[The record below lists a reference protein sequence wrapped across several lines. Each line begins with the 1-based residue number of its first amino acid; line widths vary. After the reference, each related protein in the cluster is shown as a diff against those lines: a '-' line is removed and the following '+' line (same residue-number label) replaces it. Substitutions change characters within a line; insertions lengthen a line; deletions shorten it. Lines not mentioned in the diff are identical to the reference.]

1 MKLTG
6 LRRAPTQVDVVV
18 VGRGLPALTTALE
31 LARRGASVSVVEDVA
46 SGERAP
52 ELGLVLLGPGR
63 PYLTVAKAIGRPAAQ
78 LLWAAGCENHLR
90 LKAFLDQQAR
100 ACGYAAR
107 GSFLLAR
114 DRAHAEDLA
123 ESEDMLRDDGFP
135 GEFLD
140 HYMIETRFDVS
151 GFAGAYWAAEDA
163 EVDPLELA
171 AAVQQAARDARVAF
185 PTARARAFRAEASGV
200 VVTLDEGA
208 LSGAAAVLAT
218 DGPAAGLLPELA
230 PLLRPQALERV
241 SLSPLAGA
249 TLPSALRTADGRI
262 AWQSD
267 GAMVVLAETSARPP
281 GSGGDLL
288 VDFASRLPLE
298 SGSARV
304 QQDAGEVSIDGL
316 PVVGRLPGRPLAVAC
331 GFSRLS
337 PGLAF
342 AAARW
347 VADALLRGHRPD
359 AGRAAPDADA
369 ARARTFERSSGS
381 Q

>member
-31 LARRGASVSVVEDVA
+31 LARRGASVSVVEDA
-46 SGERAP
+46 APGERAP

-63 PYLTVAKAIGRPAAQ
+63 PYVSVAKAIGRPAAQ

-90 LKAFLDQQAR
+90 LKAFLDQAAQP
-100 ACGYAAR
+100 CGYLAR

-114 DRAHAEDLA
+114 ERRHAEDLA

-163 EVDPLELA
+163 EIDPLGLA
-171 AAVQQAARDARVAF
+171 AALRQAARDARVAF
-185 PTARARAFRAEASGV
+185 PTARARSLRAEAAGV
-200 VVTLDEGA
+200 VVTLDKGA
-208 LSGAAAVLAT
+208 LRGAAAVVAT

-230 PLLRPQALERV
+230 PLLRSQALERV

-249 TLPSALRTADGRI
+249 TLPAALRTADGRI
-262 AWQSD
+262 AWQSS
-267 GAMVVLAETSARPP
+267 GPSFLLAETAARPP
-281 GSGGDLL
+281 EARGDLL
-288 VDFASRLPLE
+288 VDFASHLPFE
-298 SGSARV
+298 TASSPV
-304 QQDAGEVSIDGL
+304 HQDAGEVAIDGV

-347 VADALLRGHRPD
+347 VADALLRGTDPTPD
-359 AGRAAPDADA
+359 ALRPT
-369 ARARTFERSSGS
+369 RTRLALDV
-381 Q
+381 